1 MIQITQQTVGELWG
15 FSWLELY
22 LEIYR
27 HHHVTLGFPGS
38 RLAPEIRPS
47 SHAGA
52 WLLTDLATSALA
64 PLLFGVLALL
74 RNRRRTSAASATDVS
89 SEMTFAWTLITAGAL
104 LTLLG
109 ALNQAIQAT
118 PLEVDLTL
126 RHGNGGFMVLGLA
139 ILSAGMGREGSA
151 AHEGQ
156 CEKANNQ
163 RCSESPHVRP
173 GCNASLR
180 LALNTTRFTEPAG
193 VMALT
198 SEDRSASKVLPVFA
212 AFWQIACTDDPTV
225 RRDLDS
231 GNLFKFTTCGAQ

>member
-1 MIQITQQTVGELWG
+1 VAVVQELLGNDGLFGYKLLHVTLPIKDPTRGYERSLHHHGVTISLKMAAGTYRANRMIQITQQTVGELWG

-139 ILSAGMGREGSA
+139 ILSAGIGARRLSGS
-151 AHEGQ
+151 
-156 CEKANNQ
+156 
-163 RCSESPHVRP
+163 R
-173 GCNASLR
+173 
-180 LALNTTRFTEPAG
+180 
-193 VMALT
+193 
-198 SEDRSASKVLPVFA
+198 RSMRK
-212 AFWQIACTDDPTV
+212 
-225 RRDLDS
+225 
-231 GNLFKFTTCGAQ
+231 G